1 MLKIIC
7 ISRKLFNGILTVTS
21 LKVSTAPSS
30 GLCFNIVSGF
40 TDFYFVFEDL
50 FVESETSDMNTVAL
64 ILRSVP
70 DRFK

>member
-21 LKVSTAPSS
+21 LKVSTTPSS
-30 GLCFNIVSGF
+30 GFCFNIVSGF
-40 TDFYFVFEDL
+40 TDFNFVFEDL
-50 FVESETSDMNTVAL
+50 FVESETSDMNTVVL
-64 ILRSVP
+64 ILQSVP